1 MKALLVALAV
11 FTIFDHV
18 VWQGMFRTLAVGKLV
33 AATISVTGLDPTA
46 FTI

>member
-18 VWQGMFRTLAVGKLV
+18 VWQGLFRTLAVGKLV
-33 AATISVTGLDPTA
+33 AATTSLTGVDPT
-46 FTI
+46 TLI

>member
-18 VWQGMFRTLAVGKLV
+18 IWQGLFRTLAVNKLLS
-33 AATISVTGLDPTA
+33 AAVSVTGVDLNA
-46 FTI
+46 LI

>member
-18 VWQGMFRTLAVGKLV
+18 IWQGLFRTLAVNKLLSAPV
-33 AATISVTGLDPTA
+33 SATGVDLTA
-46 FTI
+46 LI